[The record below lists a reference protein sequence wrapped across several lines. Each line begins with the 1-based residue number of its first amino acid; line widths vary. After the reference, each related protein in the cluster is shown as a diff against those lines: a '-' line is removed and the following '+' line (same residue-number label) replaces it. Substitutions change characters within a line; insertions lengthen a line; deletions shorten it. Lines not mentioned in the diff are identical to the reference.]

1 MRAPNDRHAHSP
13 QLPHPLA
20 ALVRRSSHTR
30 LQPPQLKFSPAAA
43 SLHAAAPPLEVL
55 FRRNSPTC
63 LKPRMPQLSPALL
76 QPSSTAALPKHL
88 QLPCMPQFSS
98 GAALA
103 HRSFPTCRGS
113 PTRLQL
119 SRMLQPSRPPQLS
132 PVLSNPPCICREKRA
147 DATVGNAFPTA
158 QQNALAPQPKNGNT
172 PLTRKPG
179 WPPHPGFAVLRGL
192 VGCVLVFR
200 QDRAGFPCLEGEP

>member
-1 MRAPNDRHAHSP
+1 MIPITYAAFIKKNTPTSSSDACPLDDRHARSP

-30 LQPPQLKFSPAAA
+30 L
-43 SLHAAAPPLEVL
+43 
-55 FRRNSPTC
+55 
-63 LKPRMPQLSPALL
+63 KPRMPQPPALL
-76 QPSSTAALPKHL
+76 QPSSAAALPKHL
-88 QLPCMPQFSS
+88 QLPRMPQFSS

-103 HRSFPTCRGS
+103 YRSFPTCRGS

>member
-1 MRAPNDRHAHSP
+1 MIPITYAAFIKKNTPTSSSDACPLDDRHARSP

-20 ALVRRSSHTR
+20 ALVRRNSHPR

-43 SLHAAAPPLEVL
+43 SLHAAVPPLEVL

-63 LKPRMPQLSPALL
+63 LKPRMPRLSHPLATLPHAAALSPA
-76 QPSSTAALPKHL
+76 AA
-88 QLPCMPQFSS
+88 
-98 GAALA
+98 
-103 HRSFPTCRGS
+103 R
-113 PTRLQL
+113 
-119 SRMLQPSRPPQLS
+119 S
-132 PVLSNPPCICREKRA
+132 PVLSNPPCNCREKRA